1 LQDILKIV
9 LKNLNVEKVTAV
21 CTWKC
26 DFATQQ
32 A

>member
-9 LKNLNVEKVTAV
+9 LKNSNEKVTAV
-21 CTWKC
+21 WTWKC